1 MKNQGNYINYSE
13 LHFTSDTEQ
22 EKYLKLS
29 KDYWTDEVFISHY
42 DHKDANGYALRQNS
56 NGATFVLAVRS
67 SPITKLKL

>member
-29 KDYWTDEVFISHY
+29 KDYWTDDVFIS
-42 DHKDANGYALRQNS
+42 
-56 NGATFVLAVRS
+56 
-67 SPITKLKL
+67 LKQKGLIRKSIMKNLER